1 MDFFISQNVL
11 SIFVLADLLF
21 MDGMEA
27 VFCVALVLLKTHEE
41 ALLACD
47 SFEQIMDYMK
57 TSLSTLHT
65 NQIGN
70 IISQVSWIIVC
81 PLLPM

>member
-1 MDFFISQNVL
+1 MF
-11 SIFVLADLLF
+11 ADLLF

-27 VFCVALVLLKTHEE
+27 VFRVALVLLRTHEE

-57 TSLSTLHT
+57 TSLSNLHT

-70 IISQVSWIIVC
+70 IISQVSYFINFHQFLELFLSG
-81 PLLPM
+81 LLKTT